1 MKVAVVGAQRS
12 GKTTLAKNLRDL
24 CVCEMDT
31 RGAGLVIIT
40 VDALSYLSQSI
51 DVQPY
56 TEEALTK
63 NSVTPGFV
71 VAVTKCDLVKKT
83 PVFESLQVLFNTFL
97 IPEEMHALKK
107 CVKRHLNFHD
117 TSWRKYFYDKVSKL
131 FMYCI

>member
-1 MKVAVVGAQRS
+1 MKVAVIGAPGS
-12 GKTTLAKNLRDL
+12 GKTTLANKLRGS

-51 DVQPY
+51 DVQPF

-63 NSVTPGFV
+63 NSVAPGFV
-71 VAVTKCDLVKKT
+71 VAVTKCDLVKTT
-83 PVFESLQVLFNTFL
+83 PVFERLQVLFNTFL
-97 IPEEMHALKK
+97 LPNEMHALKK
-107 CVKRHLNFHD
+107 FVKRHLSRYD
-117 TSWRKYFYDKVSKL
+117 TSWSKYFHDKVSKL